1 MRWGFLGDSEG
12 TVRMMAAATNRK
24 RKARRENRCRVGRD
38 GGGRWCV
45 PFCSGVILGAQNCL
59 FLHLC

>member
-38 GGGRWCV
+38 GGW
-45 PFCSGVILGAQNCL
+45 
-59 FLHLC
+59 